1 MIMDDD
7 DYFIKNKLN
16 IVLKLLKD
24 NENFNSVN
32 CFAFGTIIKK
42 KIKLLDVYFQIK
54 YQIFCL

>member
-24 NENFNSVN
+24 NENFN
-32 CFAFGTIIKK
+32 
-42 KIKLLDVYFQIK
+42 L
-54 YQIFCL
+54 